1 MCWQATNLLLS
12 LRSATLTC
20 KLRCLVGL
28 FTVLIL
34 PYRRTSA
41 ITANFLKEF
50 KYTIANTTSD
60 LVEHLQAIDA
70 KLHDLSLQGSKVS
83 DEDETERRRIQE
95 ERQSAEQCLSICT
108 AVSAHIEQ
116 VQSTNVFENVSTP
129 QDAYYAP
136 LNTFKRPS
144 SALLHTTGSLNA
156 CKETMA
162 SSTAW
167 LTKHLQDLDNKLAA
181 LHERP
186 PHVSNAHAAEQEG
199 IREEI
204 NSTKQCLAICS
215 DASRRAQ
222 QERTNVFED
231 VSMADDGHQVIVST
245 LGDLI
250 SATRVTAGARSVQL
264 MGQMSDDSLQQLSQN
279 IGRAAAE
286 KENKPVTGSAFKERY
301 GEGWKLSSQIS

>member
-1 MCWQATNLLLS
+1 M
-12 LRSATLTC
+12 C
-20 KLRCLVGL
+20 KLQCLLGL

-41 ITANFLKEF
+41 ITTNFLKEF
-50 KYTIANTTSD
+50 KNIIANTTSD
-60 LVEHLQAIDA
+60 LDEHLQAIDA
-70 KLHDLSLQGSKVS
+70 KLHDLSLHGPKVT
-83 DEDETERRRIQE
+83 DEDATERRRIQE
-95 ERQSAEQCLSICT
+95 ERESAEQCLSICT

-116 VQSTNVFENVSTP
+116 VQSSNVFKDVSTP
-129 QDAYYAP
+129 QDAHYAP

-144 SALLHTTGSLNA
+144 SAQLLTTGSLKT

-162 SSTAW
+162 SSISW

-181 LHERP
+181 FHEQP
-186 PHVSNAHAAEQEG
+186 PPISRAHAAEQER

-204 NSTKQCLAICS
+204 NSTKQCLAICA
-215 DASRRAQ
+215 DASKRAQ

-286 KENKPVTGSAFKERY
+286 KENKSVTGSAFKERY
-301 GEGWKLSSQIS
+301 GEGWKLSSQTS